1 MNFIIFLAFFYK
13 ITSSIRKTYQ
23 SFCVE
28 EIPDSNNTDWK
39 SNMVIKYKGFYN
51 STTTLVPK
59 QKIPR
64 NILGCDMRF
73 PEKEDNA
80 MEIEKIKKMYNKLD
94 ALKMLESNTIGIEDK
109 MRIIDNYSILTP
121 PELDEEPMEESDKKL
136 LDSIRMRLNRT
147 AQITEFWWFYDW

>member
-1 MNFIIFLAFFYK
+1 
-13 ITSSIRKTYQ
+13 
-23 SFCVE
+23 
-28 EIPDSNNTDWK
+28 
-39 SNMVIKYKGFYN
+39 MVIKYKGFYN